1 MWKSDNQWTR
11 KNIFPE
17 KYHKSV
23 LFMAPPV
30 AGAIRLFAIRIVDEI
45 LKYKLKLTHHRE
57 KNAARLQHLEGLN
70 CHVKSYIYYIMCYG
84 EV

>member
-1 MWKSDNQWTR
+1 V

-17 KYHKSV
+17 KYLKSV
-23 LFMAPPV
+23 LFAAPHA

-45 LKYKLKLTHHRE
+45 LKYKLKLTDHRE
-57 KNAARLQHLEGLN
+57 KNAAHLQHLEGLN
-70 CHVKSYIYYIMCYG
+70 CHVKSYIIYYNIMCHG